1 MTIRAD
7 LLGAEINASKRTG
20 AGHEQSNAAKL
31 LEFQQSSLEGKKYAC
46 CMYAIENHEMYL
58 KHVYMQVIIV
68 KYICKWHVLFLPV
81 CSVSSSKPAAPV
93 VSFSFRK

>member
-1 MTIRAD
+1 MIIRAD

-46 CMYAIENHEMYL
+46 CMYAIENHAMY
-58 KHVYMQVIIV
+58 
-68 KYICKWHVLFLPV
+68 
-81 CSVSSSKPAAPV
+81 
-93 VSFSFRK
+93 